1 MIDGL
6 KQLNPI
12 LLSVLVLLIGG
23 MLTIFWDFRK
33 DVNEKLDTLMI
44 QDALGRAMA
53 LQDDKRT
60 DLLGVRISKLEN
72 GQAIATRDRWTKTE
86 ALAANEKERVWIEKY
101 FERKQR

>member
-1 MIDGL
+1 MIDNL

-12 LLSVLVLLIGG
+12 LLTVVALLLGG

-33 DVNEKLDTLMI
+33 DVTETLDILVI
-44 QDALGRAMA
+44 QDAIGRTIAA
-53 LQDDKRT
+53 QDDKRT

-86 ALAANEKERVWIEKY
+86 ALAAHDKERVWIEKY